1 VQRYGDLKVG
11 MPCPKCGAI
20 ITSLSVKTIK
30 GKEYLYAYHGD
41 RSCYLGP
48 ATAQARRARP
58 REPGKAPPEGVSRLA
73 PVVPHG
79 EPARAAPAP
88 PHASAEAPPRLDA
101 LLAELRG
108 LNARIDALSETIIDL
123 MEDIKQ
129 RDREAGEKQGTS
141 LVRVVTRSDSRRGK
155 VHLPASWIGKK
166 VKVTIVE

>member
-11 MPCPKCGAI
+11 DKCPKCGAI

-48 ATAQARRARP
+48 ATAQARRAPRRATREAP
-58 REPGKAPPEGVSRLA
+58 REGTSPPA

-79 EPARAAPAP
+79 EFARAAPARTP
-88 PHASAEAPPRLDA
+88 DVASQAPRLDA

-108 LNARIDALSETIIDL
+108 LNARLDALSETIIDL
-123 MEDIKQ
+123 FEDIKQ
-129 RDREAGEKQGTS
+129 RDQPKAEEAGTS
-141 LVRVVTRSDSRRGK
+141 LIRTVTRSDSRRGK
-155 VHLPASWIGKK
+155 VYLPKEWIGRK
-166 VKVTIVE
+166 VKVTLIE